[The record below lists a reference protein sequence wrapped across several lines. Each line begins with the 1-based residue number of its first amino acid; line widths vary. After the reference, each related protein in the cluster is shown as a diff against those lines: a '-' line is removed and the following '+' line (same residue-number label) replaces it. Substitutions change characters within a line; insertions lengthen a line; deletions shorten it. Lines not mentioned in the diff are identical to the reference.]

1 MTSELT
7 RERTPD
13 AHSNIVGGSTAAR
26 RIACPASYQTE
37 QRLPPQSKDEESEYA
52 KEGTALHE
60 AIAFILDEDVTDLDT
75 VIGREFYGVEM
86 TRDLVSDGLVPCVDF
101 IDRLVDVCEAEGGL
115 DFELETRCEMLGIP
129 GGYGTSDFVGR
140 TDKRSVIIDW
150 KFGAGVPVFAWEEVE
165 PDHPFGRQIAVG
177 PTDDDLFVNAIG
189 NPQLMFYARAAMHTL
204 PHLFEKDPGW
214 PVELYI
220 VQPRIDEDR
229 GQRVSRFSTTVRE
242 LEEFRMLLIR
252 SVGEALGDDPRRTKG
267 PHCYKFAHCKVI
279 CPFFT
284 GPALDLSAIVA
295 SGQLEKRSETHEP
308 VNEYDPPLTD
318 EEYADLLANILQL
331 HDIFDAVGKEAIK
344 LATAW
349 IEEGNEVPGWALDA
363 KRPGHDKWKDEKKAE
378 HYLGRIGVPLEERR
392 VVKTITPA
400 VARKAAKALGK
411 TFKEDYVLPGT
422 SSGYTLRHS
431 SVVKDPITFAKAEEI
446 AGKLAA
452 LSSS

>member
-37 QRLPPQSKDEESEYA
+37 QRLPLRSKDEESEYA

-86 TRDLVSDGLVPCVDF
+86 TRDMVSDGLVPCVDF

-115 DFELETRCEMLGIP
+115 GFELETRCEMPGIP

-165 PDHPFGRQIAVG
+165 PENDLGRQISIPAGDEEIVV
-177 PTDDDLFVNAIG
+177 VNAIG
-189 NPQLMFYARAAMHTL
+189 NPQLMFYARAAMYTL
-204 PHLFEKDPGW
+204 PHLFEKDPHW

-229 GQRVSRFSTTVRE
+229 GQRVSRFSTTVGE
-242 LEEFRMLLIR
+242 LEEFRMLLVR
-252 SVGEALGDDPRRTKG
+252 AVAEAMGDDPRRTKG
-267 PHCYKFAHCKVI
+267 PHCYKFAQCKVI

-284 GPALDLSAIVA
+284 GPALDLSAIMSGSNSVEEAAA
-295 SGQLEKRSETHEP
+295 SYDVPLSE
-308 VNEYDPPLTD
+308 
-318 EEYADLLANILQL
+318 EEYAELLADILQL

-378 HYLGRIGVPLEERR
+378 QYLGRIGVPLEERR

-411 TFKEDYVLPGT
+411 TFKEDYVLLGT
-422 SSGYTLRHS
+422 SSGYTLRRS